1 MPKLFYFQR
10 NLAIASILVL
20 SACGGGEP
28 NESEESA
35 AFELLNSER
44 TRCGFGTLAQNAQ
57 LEAAARGHADYQALH
72 DIFTHEQDFSLF
84 PQGFTGV
91 RPMDRVTA
99 AGYAN
104 AGAVADETVRF
115 SGTVQ
120 KAGLGSRAVRDL
132 LGAPYHLRGLMG
144 DYRDV
149 GIAVRS
155 SSDVGSTAR
164 RVIVQINAAYTRTRG
179 PQLAA
184 QDAVRTY
191 PCEGTANVNWR
202 LRNETPDP
210 IPGRDLAVQ
219 PLGPVIYLSGRQG
232 AVIAISGSSMVEE
245 ATGRSIPLRPAVT
258 ADNDPYRFC
267 EVGCFQPHEAYLA
280 ADTPVQPNM
289 RYRVTLE
296 GSSGGVAFRRQ
307 FDFVTGTGG

>member
-1 MPKLFYFQR
+1 MTKRFYFQHF
-10 NLAIASILVL
+10 LAIASTLVL
-20 SACGGGEP
+20 SACGGSDP
-28 NESEESA
+28 SESEEFT
-35 AFELLNSER
+35 AFELLNAER

-57 LEAAARGHADYQALH
+57 LDTAARGHADYQALH

-91 RPMDRVTA
+91 RPIDRVTA
-99 AGYAN
+99 AGYAS

-115 SGTVQ
+115 SGTVH
-120 KAGLGSRAVRDL
+120 KTGLGSRAVRDL

-164 RVIVQINAAYTRTRG
+164 RVVVQINAAYTRTGG

-184 QDAVRTY
+184 QDAIRTY
-191 PCEGTANVNWR
+191 PCEGTSNVNWR
-202 LRNETPDP
+202 LRNEIPDP

-219 PLGPVIYLSGRQG
+219 PLGPVIYVSGRQG
-232 AVIAISGSSMVEE
+232 AVIAVTGASMIEE

-267 EVGCFQPHEAYLA
+267 EEGCFQSHEAYLA
-280 ADTPVQPNM
+280 ADTPVEPNN
-289 RYRVTLE
+289 RYRVTVD
-296 GSSGGVAFRRQ
+296 GSIGGLAFRRQ